1 MVYGK
6 INPQLNHGNLEQKI
20 NKNLRISFSFQPLIY
35 KIIGMLKKLTFT
47 FILIFLASCATPKA
61 VDIMQFG
68 DEKMSCNELKLAYE
82 SADLSEDEAH
92 SNKGVTDE
100 NILSAIFFFPAYFVT
115 YGTSIHAEYNAS
127 QRKDHLLKLYIQ
139 KDCAKN
145 KGGDYQKRI
154 ANKLTELE
162 DLKNLYIKGRIDEE
176 EYLLSR
182 KKILIEFD

>member
-1 MVYGK
+1 M
-6 INPQLNHGNLEQKI
+6 Q
-20 NKNLRISFSFQPLIY
+20 KNLTILFT
-35 KIIGMLKKLTFT
+35 IIFM
-47 FILIFLASCATPKA
+47 ASCSTPKA
-61 VDIMQFG
+61 IDIMQFG
-68 DEKMSCNELKLAYE
+68 DEQMSCDELKLAYE

-100 NILSAIFFFPAYFVT
+100 NILSALFFFPAYFVT

-162 DLKNLYIKGRIDEE
+162 DLKSLYIKGRIDEE

>member
-1 MVYGK
+1 M
-6 INPQLNHGNLEQKI
+6 Q
-20 NKNLRISFSFQPLIY
+20 KNLTILFT
-35 KIIGMLKKLTFT
+35 IIFM
-47 FILIFLASCATPKA
+47 ASCSTPKA
-61 VDIMQFG
+61 IDVMQFG
-68 DEKMSCNELKLAYE
+68 DEQMSCDELKLAYE

-100 NILSAIFFFPAYFVT
+100 NILSALFFFPAYFVT

-162 DLKNLYIKGRIDEE
+162 DLKSLYIKGRIDEE

>member
-1 MVYGK
+1 M
-6 INPQLNHGNLEQKI
+6 Q
-20 NKNLRISFSFQPLIY
+20 KNLTILFA
-35 KIIGMLKKLTFT
+35 II
-47 FILIFLASCATPKA
+47 FITSCSTPKA
-61 VDIMQFG
+61 IDVMQFG
-68 DEKMSCNELKLAYE
+68 DEQMSCDELKLAYE

-100 NILSAIFFFPAYFVT
+100 NILSALFFFPAYFVT

-127 QRKDHLLKLYIQ
+127 QRKDYLLKLYIQ
-139 KDCAKN
+139 KDCTKD

>member
-1 MVYGK
+1 M
-6 INPQLNHGNLEQKI
+6 Q
-20 NKNLRISFSFQPLIY
+20 KNLTILFT
-35 KIIGMLKKLTFT
+35 IIFM
-47 FILIFLASCATPKA
+47 ASCSTPKA
-61 VDIMQFG
+61 IDVMQFG
-68 DEKMSCNELKLAYE
+68 DEQMSCDELKLAYE

-100 NILSAIFFFPAYFVT
+100 NILSALFFFPAYFVT

>member
-1 MVYGK
+1 
-6 INPQLNHGNLEQKI
+6 LNHGNSDQKI
-20 NKNLRISFSFQPLIY
+20 NKNLRISFSFHPLIY

-127 QRKDHLLKLYIQ
+127 QRKDYLLKLYIE
-139 KDCAKN
+139 KECAKE
-145 KGGDYQKRI
+145 KGGEYQKKI
-154 ANKLTELE
+154 ADKLVELE
-162 DLKNLYIKGRIDEE
+162 DLKSLYIKGRIDEE
-176 EYLLSR
+176 EYLIAR
-182 KKILIEFD
+182 KRILVEFD

>member
-1 MVYGK
+1 M
-6 INPQLNHGNLEQKI
+6 Q
-20 NKNLRISFSFQPLIY
+20 KNLTILFT
-35 KIIGMLKKLTFT
+35 IIFMV
-47 FILIFLASCATPKA
+47 SCSTPKA
-61 VDIMQFG
+61 IDVMQFG
-68 DEKMSCNELKLAYE
+68 DEQMSCDELKLAYE

-100 NILSAIFFFPAYFVT
+100 NILSALFFFPAYFVT